1 MEFCIVQKH
10 REEKIKVNEIIE
22 KMLSRHAIRRFQNRQ
37 LEENILEEILT
48 AGLYA
53 PQCGE

>member
-1 MEFCIVQKH
+1 M
-10 REEKIKVNEIIE
+10 NEIIE

-53 PQCGE
+53 PQCRE